1 MIINE
6 PVPLVRHFSP
16 VPRSEDDSDEREILA
31 YFGYQK
37 DKSWPE
43 IDQEYRSVIL
53 AEAGA
58 GKTFEMLAR
67 AKCLADQGH
76 SAFFIR
82 IEDIDGDFEQ
92 AFEVGSAGSFEHWL
106 GSQSEA
112 WFYLDSVDEA
122 RLDNPRTFEKAIRRF
137 SMRIKNA
144 QLRAHICISSRPYAW
159 RPQSDREMI
168 ERYLPFEKPH
178 TEPTGEISEPIE
190 PAEQFESALEIYMLR
205 PLDEDDVRLF
215 ARHRS
220 APEVDRLIE
229 DLKRLNLMAL
239 AGRPFDLE
247 RILAKWTSDRTL
259 GGRSDLLR
267 HNIELRLKELDP
279 NRALRQPLNLN
290 MAREGARMLAAAV
303 ILTGEPGIQVP
314 DNTHERTGIDARAVL
329 ADWKPDEVQTLLEG
343 AIFNDVI
350 YGAVRFRHR
359 EVRELLAAG
368 WFIELLQKGNSRHAI
383 ESLIFREQY
392 GEEIISPRLRPILPW
407 LILDD
412 EKIRKRSLAIHPEIA
427 VEGGDPA
434 RLPFPERKTI
444 LADILARIV
453 RDEDT
458 GAARDN
464 SAIARIAQ
472 SDLTDE
478 TLALI
483 DRHADNEDAIF
494 FLGRLVW
501 QGAMSE
507 CVPPLLAV
515 AADPARG
522 IYTRIAAARAVMTCG
537 TAAQKSTLWNSLL
550 MAQNELPREL
560 LAELVQDADAVSVAM
575 LLDSID
581 KLPPYDRFKTTG
593 LTQAL
598 HGFIDRL
605 PLAMNA
611 DADQPLAML
620 VGGLDTILDRPPYI
634 EECECRVSG
643 DFVWLLDP
651 ATRAVERL
659 VSSRAEAAMQNHAI
673 AIMLKSPAAR
683 DWRDQDFDDYKDRL
697 GELVPAWSELNDTLF
712 WQSIDGARTRRE
724 KDGNP
729 LNDDWPLQWPAHYWS
744 FGPDSLPRVL
754 EWVKARELEDDRL
767 IALSLGFR
775 IYAEAGKPVEWFE
788 PLRAAV
794 AGDGV
799 LAARLDELLNPTPS
813 EKDREWQRKNVARNQ
828 KYELERRKEKQY
840 KSNWIARLKANPDL
854 VRDPPGLE
862 PGELS
867 NDQYCLLRE
876 VEDSGLRTSRSQG
889 ADWQSLVDEFG
900 NDVARAYREGA
911 MAHWRHFKP
920 ELRSEGADT
929 SSFSPSLIFA
939 IAGLEIEA
947 REVDEFPA
955 HLGECEMRHA
965 LRYITWELNGFPSWL
980 EAMHRAHPHAVM
992 EAIQTELS
1000 WELAN
1005 TEPDQP
1011 MHYVLHDLTYYSP
1024 WLHGALVE
1032 PLLTWVREN
1041 DLPSHDTLRY
1051 CLHILKN
1058 GGVDP
1063 AELGTVAQTK
1073 VAAERSSEHLP
1084 YWYAIWVDA
1093 EPDTGIVAVASWL
1106 AGLVPDERSHAA
1118 QLFITALMGH
1128 GGGSGPNIGNFR
1140 TARHLKSL
1148 YVLMHDHIRA
1158 QEDINRAGGGVYT
1171 PALRDDAQ
1179 DARGRLFTLLS
1190 EIPGKETYVA
1200 LTALIKEHPA
1210 PDRRPWMAKRAHKRA
1225 EQDGDLE
1232 PWTPDQVSEYS
1243 ASSIDSVGMVPAPPT
1258 ARCLARP
1265 HNYLHDMVAP

>member
-1 MIINE
+1 MI
-6 PVPLVRHFSP
+6 RH
-16 VPRSEDDSDEREILA
+16 
-31 YFGYQK
+31 G
-37 DKSWPE
+37 
-43 IDQEYRSVIL
+43 
-53 AEAGA
+53 
-58 GKTFEMLAR
+58 
-67 AKCLADQGH
+67 CH
-76 SAFFIR
+76 CR
-82 IEDIDGDFEQ
+82 IEKKILIDI
-92 AFEVGSAGSFEHWL
+92 VG
-106 GSQSEA
+106 
-112 WFYLDSVDEA
+112 
-122 RLDNPRTFEKAIRRF
+122 
-137 SMRIKNA
+137 
-144 QLRAHICISSRPYAW
+144 
-159 RPQSDREMI
+159 
-168 ERYLPFEKPH
+168 
-178 TEPTGEISEPIE
+178 
-190 PAEQFESALEIYMLR
+190 
-205 PLDEDDVRLF
+205 
-215 ARHRS
+215 
-220 APEVDRLIE
+220 
-229 DLKRLNLMAL
+229 
-239 AGRPFDLE
+239 
-247 RILAKWTSDRTL
+247 
-259 GGRSDLLR
+259 
-267 HNIELRLKELDP
+267 
-279 NRALRQPLNLN
+279 
-290 MAREGARMLAAAV
+290 
-303 ILTGEPGIQVP
+303 
-314 DNTHERTGIDARAVL
+314 
-329 ADWKPDEVQTLLEG
+329 
-343 AIFNDVI
+343 
-350 YGAVRFRHR
+350 
-359 EVRELLAAG
+359 
-368 WFIELLQKGNSRHAI
+368 
-383 ESLIFREQY
+383 
-392 GEEIISPRLRPILPW
+392 
-407 LILDD
+407 
-412 EKIRKRSLAIHPEIA
+412 
-427 VEGGDPA
+427 
-434 RLPFPERKTI
+434 
-444 LADILARIV
+444 RIV
-453 RDEDT
+453 GNEDT
-458 GAARDN
+458 GTAHDN
-464 SAIARIAQ
+464 SAIAGIAQ
-472 SDLTDE
+472 PDLTDE

-483 DRHADNEDAIF
+483 NQHADNEDAIF

-501 QGAMSE
+501 QGEMSG
-507 CVPPLLAV
+507 CVPPLLTI

-522 IYTRIAAARAVMTCG
+522 IYTRIAAARAVITCG
-537 TAAQKSTLWNSLL
+537 TNEQKATFWKSLL
-550 MAQNELPREL
+550 TAQAELPREL
-560 LAELVQDADAVSVAM
+560 LAELVQDAPAEPMSVAR
-575 LLDSID
+575 LLKSID
-581 KLPPYDRFKTTG
+581 KLPPYDCFKTTG

-605 PLAMNA
+605 PLVMNA

-620 VGGLDTILDRPPYI
+620 LGGLDTILDRPPYI

-643 DFVWLLDP
+643 DFAWLLGS
-651 ATRAVERL
+651 AIHAVERL

-697 GELVPAWSELNDTLF
+697 GELVPAWPELNDVLF
-712 WQSIDGARTRRE
+712 WQGIEVARTRFE
-724 KDGNP
+724 KDGKR
-729 LNDDWPLQWPAHYWS
+729 LNDDWQVQWPDHYWS
-744 FGPDSLPRVL
+744 FGPDCLPRVL
-754 EWVKARELEDDRL
+754 EWLKARELEDDRL
-767 IALSLGFR
+767 VALSLAFR
-775 IYAEAGKPVEWFE
+775 IYGEAGKPAEWLE
-788 PLRAAV
+788 PLHAAV
-794 AGDGV
+794 TRDAV
-799 LAARLDELLNPTPS
+799 LVSRLDERLNPTIS
-813 EKDREWQRKNVARNQ
+813 EEDREWQRKNVARNQ

-854 VRDPPGLE
+854 VRNPPGWK
-862 PGELS
+862 PSELS

-876 VEDSGLRTSRSQG
+876 VEDSGLRTNRSQG

-1148 YVLMHDHIRA
+1148 YVLMHD
-1158 QEDINRAGGGVYT
+1158 
-1171 PALRDDAQ
+1171 DAQ

-1232 PWTPDQVSEYS
+1232 PWTAGQVSEFGS
-1243 ASSIDSVGMVPAPPT
+1243 KLTRTPSTHRQLFDLTVDRLTDLKDWLERGNDSPYRTWGKAQSEPEMRNLVAGWLNQKWGNPYTTAQESELANSQRVDIWLQNQNVGSPVPIELKLLDKRWSGPKLCERLLNQLAGDYLRAGT
-1258 ARCLARP
+1258 ARYGLMLLVWQGSKLGRQWRIGGKHVGVSGLREALKDYWASISNSFPNIATVEVVVIDLTLRAIRSD
-1265 HNYLHDMVAP
+1265 H